1 MGQFFNIRIGTR
13 EYSIDIQSD
22 RILVNGQPFA
32 LDDVQ
37 TDEHCGL
44 RFRMDGQIHQA
55 VLDHGTEAFVQ
66 CHGRECPVEI
76 ETERDRLLK
85 RYIGAGG
92 GMHHH
97 AEIRASMP
105 GLIVR
110 LATQPGA
117 TVTRGQAVLIL
128 EAMKMENE
136 IRASMDGT
144 VREVHVKQG
153 QPVEK
158 GDLLMVLD

>member
-1 MGQFFNIRIGTR
+1 MSQFFNVRIGSR
-13 EYSIDIQSD
+13 EYNIDIQGD
-22 RILVNGQPFA
+22 RILVNGQSFA
-32 LDDVQ
+32 LDAVE
-37 TDEHCGL
+37 TDSHCGL
-44 RFRMDGQIHQA
+44 RFRMDRQIHHA
-55 VLDHGTEAFVQ
+55 VFERGSDAYVLF
-66 CHGRECPVEI
+66 HGREFGMEI

-92 GMHHH
+92 DVHHH
-97 AEIRASMP
+97 AEIHASMP

-110 LATQPGA
+110 LAVQPGA

>member
-1 MGQFFNIRIGTR
+1 MSEFFNVRIGSR
-13 EYSIDIQSD
+13 EYSVDIQSD
-22 RILVNGQPFA
+22 KILVNGQPLK
-32 LDDVQ
+32 LDGMELDG
-37 TDEHCGL
+37 HCGL
-44 RFRMDGQIHQA
+44 RFRADGQAIRA
-55 VLDHGTEAFVQ
+55 VFDRSPDPFILF
-66 CHGRECPVEI
+66 HGREFPVEI

-92 GMHHH
+92 NVHHH

-110 LATQPGA
+110 LGAQPGT

-136 IRASMDGT
+136 IRAPMDGT
-144 VREVHVKQG
+144 IREVHVRQG
-153 QPVEK
+153 QTVEK
-158 GDLLMVLD
+158 NDLLMVLD